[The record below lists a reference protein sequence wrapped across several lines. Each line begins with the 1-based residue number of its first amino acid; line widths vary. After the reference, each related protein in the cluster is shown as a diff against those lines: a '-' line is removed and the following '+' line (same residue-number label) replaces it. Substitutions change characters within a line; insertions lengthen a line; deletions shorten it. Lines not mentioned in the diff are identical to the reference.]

1 MTMVIGT
8 VENPPLRGTVADML
22 ALKGTTILAVAPDAT
37 VYEAIKL
44 MDERRVGALL
54 VMRGEELVGIIS
66 ERDYTSKVILMGRAS
81 RDTLVEEIMSS
92 GVISV
97 RSDTSLG
104 DCLKIVT
111 DRRIRHLPVLDA
123 AGKVLGVLSI
133 GDLVRAVVA
142 QQAETISSLK
152 SFIGSD
158 YPT

>member
-1 MTMVIGT
+1 MVIGT
-8 VENPPLRGTVADML
+8 VENPPLSGTVADML
-22 ALKGTTILAVAPDAT
+22 ALKGTTIHAIAPDAT
-37 VYEAIKL
+37 VYEAIER

-54 VMRGEELVGIIS
+54 VMRGETLLGVIS

-81 RDTLVEEIMSS
+81 RETRVEEIMSS

-97 RSDTSLG
+97 RIDTSLG
-104 DCLKIVT
+104 ECLKVVT

-123 AGKVLGVLSI
+123 AGKVVGVLSI

>member
-1 MTMVIGT
+1 MVIGT

-22 ALKGTTILAVAPDAT
+22 ALKGTTIHAIAPDAT
-37 VYEAIKL
+37 VYEAIER
-44 MDERRVGALL
+44 MDQRRVGALL
-54 VMRGEELVGIIS
+54 VMRGEQLLGVIS

-81 RDTLVEEIMSS
+81 KETLVEEIMSS

-104 DCLKIVT
+104 ECLKVVT

>member
-8 VENPPLRGTVADML
+8 VENPTLQGTVADML
-22 ALKGTTILAVAPDAT
+22 VLKGKSIHAISPDAT
-37 VYEAIKL
+37 VYEAVER
-44 MDERRVGALL
+44 MDEWRVGALL
-54 VMRGEELVGIIS
+54 VMRGEDLLGVVS
-66 ERDYTSKVILMGRAS
+66 ERDYTRKIILLGRAS
-81 RDTLVEEIMSS
+81 KETLVKEIMST

-97 RSDTSLG
+97 RSDTPLS
-104 DCLKIVT
+104 DCLRMVT
-111 DRRIRHLPVLDA
+111 EHRIRHLPVLDS
-123 AGKVLGVLSI
+123 AGKVVGVLSI

>member
-1 MTMVIGT
+1 MVIGT

-22 ALKGTTILAVAPDAT
+22 ALKGTTILSVAPDAT

-54 VMRGEELVGIIS
+54 VMRGEQLLGIIS

-81 RDTLVEEIMSS
+81 KETLVEEIMSN

>member
-1 MTMVIGT
+1 MVIGT

-22 ALKGTTILAVAPDAT
+22 ALKGTTIHAIAPDAT
-37 VYEAIKL
+37 VYEAIEL

-54 VMRGEELVGIIS
+54 VMRGEQLLGVIS
-66 ERDYTSKVILMGRAS
+66 ERDYTSKVILKGRAS
-81 RDTLVEEIMSS
+81 KETLVEEIMSS

-104 DCLKIVT
+104 DCLKVVT

>member
-1 MTMVIGT
+1 MVIGT
-8 VENPPLRGTVADML
+8 VESPPLRGTVADML
-22 ALKGTTILAVAPDAT
+22 ALKGTTIHAIAPDAT
-37 VYEAIKL
+37 VYEAIEQ
-44 MDERRVGALL
+44 MDQRRVGALL
-54 VMRGEELVGIIS
+54 VMRGEQLLGVIS

-81 RDTLVEEIMSS
+81 KETLVEEIMSS

-104 DCLKIVT
+104 ECLKVVT
-111 DRRIRHLPVLDA
+111 DQRIRHLPVLDA

-152 SFIGSD
+152 SYIGSD